1 MSPRRRH
8 VPPGRPRSVPPALG
22 TVRHPSSVLSR
33 LPRASARVLE
43 ASRLQLGYSET
54 MSLPCAVNAQITVTP
69 TAITTIDQIG

>member
-1 MSPRRRH
+1 MFR
-8 VPPGRPRSVPPALG
+8 PGVRGPSCLALV
-22 TVRHPSSVLSR
+22 TVRIRHLYSAGC
-33 LPRASARVLE
+33 PRASARVLE